1 MCCVTQCAVFTFI
14 VHDVTGMEKKIIV
27 DIILAWGGAGMRR
40 GERKDLFPITV
51 KSLQFKKQSHTRLT
65 NVHLAFLNV
74 YKLFSFFLLRYL
86 IKGKVLDSLLEKLFL
101 SFCSLSHFIFHFSPL
116 RILFAYFETL
126 SALSVVALCP
136 PRAFPYFI
144 CFCFLLPPLFL

>member
-1 MCCVTQCAVFTFI
+1 MLCYTMCCVYFYCTWCNRN
-14 VHDVTGMEKKIIV
+14 GKKNNCWYNSG
-27 DIILAWGGAGMRR
+27 LGGAGMRR